1 MKENWYEEFIESKGL
16 MDEYKAFKEAKI
28 NGCNGI
34 VVDFNV
40 MLGDADGKYKEE
52 VFFPKR
58 VLPEFIKYFD
68 AKGWGK
74 EPVELMELC
83 HEFIPGAS
91 IYSDQILNLFKELQL
106 GKKCSTIRTES
117 KHSYAR
123 FNYTSGVADVNEQ
136 EWVPYDD
143 GSGNLFAEIEEARDA
158 AEDLQGFFIDMYFRY
173 VIPFIKEDK
182 FNRADSIG
190 TYCIYAS

>member
-16 MDEYKAFKEAKI
+16 MDEYKEFKERKI

-34 VVDFNV
+34 AVKFSV
-40 MLGDADGKYKEE
+40 MLGDADGDYDEE
-52 VFFPKR
+52 VLFPKR
-58 VLPEFIKYFD
+58 VLDDFIKYFD

-74 EPVELMELC
+74 EPVELIELN
-83 HEFIPGAS
+83 HEFIPGGT
-91 IYSDQILNLFKELQL
+91 IYSDQILKLFRDIKL
-106 GKKCSTIRTES
+106 GSKSNSIGTES

-123 FNYTSGVADVNEQ
+123 FNYSVGVADVNEE

-143 GSGNLFAEIEEARDA
+143 GSGNLFAEIEEACEA
-158 AEDLQGFFIDMYFRY
+158 AEDLREFFIDVYFRY
-173 VIPFIKEDK
+173 VLPFIKEGK
-182 FNRADSIG
+182 FETADSLG

>member
-16 MDEYKAFKEAKI
+16 MDEYKEFKERKI

-34 VVDFNV
+34 VIDFNV
-40 MLGDADGKYKEE
+40 MLGDGDGDYKEE

-58 VLPEFIKYFD
+58 VLPDFIKYFD

-74 EPVELMELC
+74 EPVKLIELD
-83 HEFIPGAS
+83 HEFIPGGS
-91 IYSDQILNLFKELQL
+91 IYSDQLKKLFRNISL
-106 GKKCSTIRTES
+106 GHNNDSIRTES
-117 KHSYAR
+117 KHSFAT
-123 FNYTSGVADVNEQ
+123 FNYMVGVADVNEE

-158 AEDLQGFFIDMYFRY
+158 AENLSEFFIDVYFRY
-173 VIPFIKEDK
+173 VLPFIKEGK
-182 FNRADSIG
+182 FERADSIG
-190 TYCIYAS
+190 TYGISCR